1 MAIPPPIREDAETAL
16 ADFCR
21 DHSAG
26 PVADQLR
33 YTYAFAAN
41 AALLIEQRPSFMN
54 PADWTSRPM
63 AKFRYSEARNEWSLY
78 WSDNSERWHKVPE
91 VKAAK
96 DIRVLLK
103 VVLSDPVGVFWV

>member
-1 MAIPPPIREDAETAL
+1 MAIPSEIRDDAEAAL

-33 YTYAFAAN
+33 YAYSFAAN

-54 PADWTSRPM
+54 AAEWTSRAV

-78 WSDNSERWHKVPE
+78 WSDANGRWHRVSE
-91 VKAAK
+91 VKAEK
-96 DIRVLLK
+96 DIRLLLK
-103 VVLSDPVGVFWV
+103 VVLDDPLGVFWG